1 MLYDQSITI
10 GERKPENRI
19 SQCRM
24 ENLVKQ
30 MRMKLIDEEEN
41 KADLGGSRD
50 QKIPIQKTQSFKE
63 KKKSL
68 NWFQKQFARNLSRD
82 YDSIEMDH
90 AIAVAAAAYAI
101 KSKEVS
107 EQKKKSETLEV
118 LLTRTKSKVDGTNSP
133 ISLHGSTSKLFSG
146 SFRSTEDQ
154 GNNVPITSATD
165 EKKAEKAITPAPSMK
180 KASTFPDKKTLSFGD
195 KKTDDKKNKT
205 PAPKVHPPPPPPPP
219 PIRRQT
225 STKIVPV
232 RPPTGTKKQTPTG
245 PGIGETNADEW
256 ERNELENIRER
267 FHKLKETINSWENK
281 KKIKARRK
289 LDKEESELERRR
301 LIALEQFRIKI
312 MYIDQIAGG
321 ARTQAEETQKKE
333 ELKAKE
339 KANEIRTTGK
349 LPGIFSCF

>member
-1 MLYDQSITI
+1 
-10 GERKPENRI
+10 
-19 SQCRM
+19 
-24 ENLVKQ
+24 
-30 MRMKLIDEEEN
+30 MKFTDEEEN
-41 KADLGGSRD
+41 KADFGGSRD

-68 NWFQKQFARNLSRD
+68 NWFQKQFARNVGSD

-107 EQKKKSETLEV
+107 EQNKKSETLEV
-118 LLTRTKSKVDGTNSP
+118 LLKRTKSKVDATNSP
-133 ISLHGSTSKLFSG
+133 ISLLGSTSKLFLG
-146 SFRSTEDQ
+146 SFRSPDDH
-154 GNNVPITSATD
+154 GNMVPITSVTD
-165 EKKAEKAITPAPSMK
+165 EKKPEKAITPALSMK

-195 KKTDDKKNKT
+195 KKTDDKKTKT
-205 PAPKVHPPPPPPPP
+205 PAPKVHPPPPPPPLP

-232 RPPTGTKKQTPTG
+232 RPPTGTKKQNPTG

-256 ERNELENIRER
+256 ERTELENIRER
-267 FHKLKETINSWENK
+267 FNKLKETINSWENK
-281 KKIKARRK
+281 KKSKARRK
-289 LDKEESELERRR
+289 LDNEESELERRR

-312 MYIDQIAGG
+312 MYIGQIAGG